1 MAAFLYYKDT
11 ARHEQMSRRKKPPR
25 RAGRWALRAA
35 FSLARRARSRYN
47 KEVQRDEKREF
58 SMSMSEAEVS
68 QFLRVLLRM
77 GEALQNSGAEVFRVE
92 DTLNRIAAAYGAEDV
107 NVFVITSSIVV
118 TLTMPPLP
126 PQTQTRRLRQAAGHD
141 LLALEELNAL
151 SRRICAAPPAVEV
164 FKAQLEEILAQRA
177 DPRLR
182 WAGSVLAA
190 SSFALFFG
198 GNLWDGLLA
207 GGIAVLICWL
217 ERHLTPFC
225 MNGVE
230 YQFLASFLSGGA
242 ALLLCRLGPQFHAD
256 KVLIGIIM
264 LLIPGILLT
273 NALRDILLG
282 DIISGSLRLVEAIL
296 MAAVLA
302 LGMMAAIWLMGGL
315 AV

>member
-1 MAAFLYYKDT
+1 
-11 ARHEQMSRRKKPPR
+11 
-25 RAGRWALRAA
+25 
-35 FSLARRARSRYN
+35 
-47 KEVQRDEKREF
+47 
-58 SMSMSEAEVS
+58 MSEAEVS

-151 SRRICAAPPAVEV
+151 SRRICAAPPAVEE
-164 FKAQLEEILAQRA
+164 FRAQLEAILAQRA

-264 LLIPGILLT
+264 LLIPGVATT
-273 NALRDILLG
+273 NSARDMLVG
-282 DIISGSLRLVEAIL
+282 HTISGLLRLAESLLLAG
-296 MAAVLA
+296 ALA
-302 LGMMAAIWLMGGL
+302 LGFGSAIYLFG
-315 AV
+315 V

>member
-1 MAAFLYYKDT
+1 
-11 ARHEQMSRRKKPPR
+11 
-25 RAGRWALRAA
+25 
-35 FSLARRARSRYN
+35 
-47 KEVQRDEKREF
+47 
-58 SMSMSEAEVS
+58 MSMSEAEVS

-151 SRRICAAPPAVEV
+151 SRRICAAPPAVEE
-164 FKAQLEEILAQRA
+164 FRAQLEEILAQRP

-315 AV
+315 TL